1 MTASAGLYA
10 HTGTEVANPTI
21 MNIQNSRA
29 LLGASLASSAALAGL
44 GTVVLRGAT
53 RPFDDSVRKQF
64 PRYRRSRT
72 KRTTKTLGP
81 IGKTWLH
88 LSVTGGVAGYL
99 LLRGKGLDS
108 AMTVIL
114 SSIASYGASG
124 AAEKFLP
131 RRHAP
136 WGRFSV
142 TEPSFP
148 SGHALRAATV
158 TLVTAYVLVR
168 ENVGKP
174 KVAVPVAAGIPA
186 LTALHALYLDR
197 HWATD
202 IVGGWLGGIAIAGVC
217 AYGYEVAQA
226 RKKATSPSR
235 RSRRSSPTPA
245 IPLPSNGR

>member
-1 MTASAGLYA
+1 MK
-10 HTGTEVANPTI
+10 I
-21 MNIQNSRA
+21 RNSTT
-29 LLGASLASSAALAGL
+29 LLGANAATSASLAVLGAL
-44 GTVVLRGAT
+44 VLRGAT
-53 RPFDDSVRKQF
+53 QPFDDRIRAEF

-88 LSVTGGVAGYL
+88 LTVTGGVAGYL
-99 LLRGKGLDS
+99 LLRGKGVDS
-108 AMTVIL
+108 ASTVIV
-114 SSIASYGASG
+114 SSLAASVASG
-124 AAEKFLP
+124 AAERFLP

-136 WGRFSV
+136 WGRLSV

-168 ENVGKP
+168 ENVAARN
-174 KVAVPVAAGIPA
+174 VAIPA
-186 LTALHALYLDR
+186 ALAIPPLTALHALYLDR

-202 IVGGWLGGIAIAGVC
+202 IIGGWLGGVAIASGC

-226 RKKATSPSR
+226 RKKAPRGKEAVS
-235 RSRRSSPTPA
+235 
-245 IPLPSNGR
+245 G

>member
-1 MTASAGLYA
+1 MRSPIRWISNIRQSLCVVKYFAISARVTFWSSSSTMPMGM
-10 HTGTEVANPTI
+10 EVAKHTT
-21 MNIQNSRA
+21 MNIQNARP
-29 LLGASLASSAALAGL
+29 LLGTSLASGAALAGL

-53 RPFDDSVRKQF
+53 RPFDDTVRKQF

-72 KRTTKTLGP
+72 KRSTESLGP

-88 LSVTGGVAGYL
+88 LSVTGGVAAYL
-99 LLRGKGLDS
+99 LLRGKGWDS

-114 SSIASYGASG
+114 SSVASSGASG

-136 WGRFSV
+136 WGRMSV

-168 ENVGKP
+168 ENVGKS
-174 KVAVPVAAGIPA
+174 KV
-186 LTALHALYLDR
+186 
-197 HWATD
+197 
-202 IVGGWLGGIAIAGVC
+202 
-217 AYGYEVAQA
+217 
-226 RKKATSPSR
+226 
-235 RSRRSSPTPA
+235 RSEE
-245 IPLPSNGR
+245 

>member
-1 MTASAGLYA
+1 
-10 HTGTEVANPTI
+10 
-21 MNIQNSRA
+21 MNIQNSRP

-53 RPFDDSVRKQF
+53 RPFDDIVRKQF

-72 KRTTKTLGP
+72 KRSTETLGP

-88 LSVTGGVAGYL
+88 LTVTAGVAGYL
-99 LLRGKGLDS
+99 ILRGKGLDS

-114 SSIASYGASG
+114 SSVASSGASG

-136 WGRFSV
+136 WGRMSV

-168 ENVGKP
+168 ENVGESN
-174 KVAVPVAAGIPA
+174 VTVPVAVAIPA

-202 IVGGWLGGIAIAGVC
+202 IIGGWLGAVAIAGVC
-217 AYGYEVAQA
+217 AFGYEVAQA
-226 RKKATSPSR
+226 RKRATSPSPRPRPRAPR
-235 RSRRSSPTPA
+235 RATRP
-245 IPLPSNGR
+245 PSTGR

>member
-1 MTASAGLYA
+1 M
-10 HTGTEVANPTI
+10 EVANLTV
-21 MNIQNSRA
+21 MNIQNSRP
-29 LLGASLASSAALAGL
+29 LLGASLASTVALGGL
-44 GTVVLRGAT
+44 GTIVLRGAT
-53 RPFDDSVRKQF
+53 RPFDDAVRKQF

-88 LSVTGGVAGYL
+88 LAVTGGVAGYL

-114 SSIASYGASG
+114 SSVASYGASG

-136 WGRFSV
+136 WGRLSV

-168 ENVGKP
+168 ENVGKR
-174 KVAVPVAAGIPA
+174 KVAVPVAIAVPA

-202 IVGGWLGGIAIAGVC
+202 IAGGWLGAITIAGVC

-226 RKKATSPSR
+226 RKRATSPSPR
-235 RSRRSSPTPA
+235 PRRSSATRATRP
-245 IPLPSNGR
+245 PSSGR

>member
-1 MTASAGLYA
+1 MVLAKSPLMRVKNAAQLASAN
-10 HTGTEVANPTI
+10 V
-21 MNIQNSRA
+21 
-29 LLGASLASSAALAGL
+29 ASSVALAGL
-44 GTVVLRGAT
+44 GALVLRGNT
-53 RPFDDSVRKQF
+53 KPFDDRVRGYF

-72 KRTTKTLGP
+72 KRTTETLGP

-88 LSVTGGVAGYL
+88 LSVTGAVAGYL

-108 AMTVIL
+108 AGTVL
-114 SSIASYGASG
+114 FSSLGSYLASG

-136 WGRFSV
+136 WGRLSV

-168 ENVGKP
+168 ENVGHRKI
-174 KVAVPVAAGIPA
+174 AIPVALSIPP

-202 IVGGWLGGIAIAGVC
+202 IIGGWLGGIAIGSACV
-217 AYGYEVAQA
+217 YGYEAAQA
-226 RKKATSPSR
+226 RKKR
-235 RSRRSSPTPA
+235 RPGKA
-245 IPLPSNGR
+245 

>member
-1 MTASAGLYA
+1 M
-10 HTGTEVANPTI
+10 EVANQTSMIIHNARP
-21 MNIQNSRA
+21 

-44 GTVVLRGAT
+44 GTAVLRGAT
-53 RPFDDSVRKQF
+53 RPFDSTIRKQF

-72 KRTTKTLGP
+72 KRSTETLGP

-88 LSVTGGVAGYL
+88 LTVTGGVAGYL

-108 AMTVIL
+108 AMTVLL
-114 SSIASYGASG
+114 SSIGSYGASG

-136 WGRFSV
+136 WGRMSV

-168 ENVGKP
+168 ENVGKS
-174 KVAVPVAAGIPA
+174 KIAVPVAVAVPA

-202 IVGGWLGGIAIAGVC
+202 IIGGWLGGVAIAGVC

-226 RKKATSPSR
+226 RKKTTSPSR
-235 RSRRSSPTPA
+235 RRRPTAPRRA
-245 IPLPSNGR
+245 TRLPSTGR

>member
-1 MTASAGLYA
+1 MR
-10 HTGTEVANPTI
+10 I
-21 MNIQNSRA
+21 RNSRT
-29 LLGASLASSAALAGL
+29 LLGAHVASTTALAGL
-44 GTVVLRGAT
+44 GALVLRGAT
-53 RPFDDSVRKQF
+53 RPLDNAIRAQF

-72 KRTTKTLGP
+72 KHTTETLGP

-88 LSVTGGVAGYL
+88 LTVTGGVAGYL
-99 LLRGKGLDS
+99 LLKGKGADS
-108 AMTVIL
+108 ATTVLL
-114 SSIASYGASG
+114 SSLAAYGASG

-158 TLVTAYVLVR
+158 TLVTSYVLVR
-168 ENVGKP
+168 ENVCHR
-174 KVAVPVAAGIPA
+174 KVAIPVALAIPP

-202 IVGGWLGGIAIAGVC
+202 ILGGWLGGVAIATAC
-217 AYGYEVAQA
+217 AYGYETAQA
-226 RKKATSPSR
+226 RKKAPR
-235 RSRRSSPTPA
+235 RKAKPRIVKA
-245 IPLPSNGR
+245 AA

>member
-1 MTASAGLYA
+1 M
-10 HTGTEVANPTI
+10 E
-21 MNIQNSRA
+21 IQNSRP
-29 LLGASLASSAALAGL
+29 LLGVSLASSAALAGL

-53 RPFDDSVRKQF
+53 RPFDATIRRQF

-72 KRTTKTLGP
+72 KRSTETLGP

-88 LSVTGGVAGYL
+88 LTVTGGVAGYL
-99 LLRGKGLDS
+99 LLRGRGLDS

-131 RRHAP
+131 RRQAP
-136 WGRFSV
+136 WGRLSV

-168 ENVGKP
+168 ESVGQS
-174 KVAVPVAAGIPA
+174 KVALPVAVGIPA

-197 HWATD
+197 HWASD
-202 IVGGWLGGIAIAGVC
+202 IIGGWLGGIAIAGAC

-226 RKKATSPSR
+226 RKKTNSPSR
-235 RSRRSSPTPA
+235 RPRRSSATRA
-245 IPLPSNGR
+245 THRPSTGR

>member
-1 MTASAGLYA
+1 
-10 HTGTEVANPTI
+10 
-21 MNIQNSRA
+21 MNIQNARP

-53 RPFDDSVRKQF
+53 RPFDDTVRKQF

-72 KRTTKTLGP
+72 KRSTESLGP

-88 LSVTGGVAGYL
+88 LSVTGGVAAYL
-99 LLRGKGLDS
+99 LLRGKGWDS

-114 SSIASYGASG
+114 SSVASSSASG

-136 WGRFSV
+136 WGRMSV

-168 ENVGKP
+168 ENVGKS
-174 KVAVPVAAGIPA
+174 KVAIPVAVAIPA

-202 IVGGWLGGIAIAGVC
+202 ILGGWLGAVAIAGLC
-217 AYGYEVAQA
+217 AYGYEVTQA
-226 RKKATSPSR
+226 RKRITSPSPR
-235 RSRRSSPTPA
+235 RRPTAPRRATRR
-245 IPLPSNGR
+245 PSIAR

>member
-1 MTASAGLYA
+1 
-10 HTGTEVANPTI
+10 
-21 MNIQNSRA
+21 MNIQNARP
-29 LLGASLASSAALAGL
+29 LLGASLAGSVALAGL

-53 RPFDDSVRKQF
+53 RPFDDAVRKQF

-72 KRTTKTLGP
+72 KRSTETLGP

-88 LSVTGGVAGYL
+88 LTVTGGIAAYL

-114 SSIASYGASG
+114 SSVASSGASG

-136 WGRFSV
+136 WGRMSV

-168 ENVGKP
+168 ENVGKS
-174 KVAVPVAAGIPA
+174 KVAVPVAVAIPA

-202 IVGGWLGGIAIAGVC
+202 IIGGWLGGVAIAGVC

-226 RKKATSPSR
+226 RKRTTSPSPR
-235 RSRRSSPTPA
+235 RRPTAPRRATR
-245 IPLPSNGR
+245 LPSTGR